1 MKKTNRQGFTPL
13 NRGANLTGFTL
24 IELLIV
30 MAIISIIAAVVFVAL
45 DPLTRFRDSR
55 DAARWTD
62 ISALVSA
69 IKIDQV
75 DRGGSYIP
83 AVTAMTAGQVYM
95 ITDGASPA
103 DCALAAA
110 MANCSVDVSS
120 ATDCVNL
127 ADLVQNGYLGKIPV
141 SPKGGNYTWTGKD
154 PAGGPSGLTGYTL
167 ERSDSGIL
175 TVRACENENTGEIKV
190 SR

>member
-1 MKKTNRQGFTPL
+1 MKKTNRQ
-13 NRGANLTGFTL
+13 GFTL

-75 DRGGSYIP
+75 DRGGAYMTP
-83 AVTAMTAGQVYM
+83 VTNMTAGDVYM
-95 ITDGASPA
+95 IVDGTAPA
-103 DCALAAA
+103 DCAALN
-110 MANCSVDVSS
+110 ANCGVDVTG
-120 ATDCVNL
+120 AAKCVNL
-127 ADLVQNGYLGKIPV
+127 DGLVTSGYLGKVPV
-141 SPKGGNYTWTGKD
+141 SPSSAGTIWKGKD
-154 PAGGPSGLTGYTL
+154 GTSPGVSGLTGYTL

-175 TVRACENENTGEIKV
+175 TVRACEAENVTEIKV
-190 SR
+190 AR

>member
-1 MKKTNRQGFTPL
+1 MKKIN
-13 NRGANLTGFTL
+13 NKGFTL

-62 ISALVSA
+62 VSAIVSA

-75 DRGGSYIP
+75 DNGGDYLT
-83 AVTAMTAGQVYM
+83 AVKNMTPGVYM
-95 ITDGASPA
+95 IVDGTAPA
-103 DCALAAA
+103 DCTVGNAYCDIDVTSASS
-110 MANCSVDVSS
+110 CVDLSE
-120 ATDCVNL
+120 
-127 ADLVQNGYLGKIPV
+127 LVTQGYLGKIPV
-141 SPKGGNYTWTGKD
+141 SPNGDGSWNDK
-154 PAGGPSGLTGYTL
+154 LTGYTL
-167 ERSDSGIL
+167 EKSSTGII
-175 TVRACENENTGEIKV
+175 TARACEAENAPEIKV

>member
-1 MKKTNRQGFTPL
+1 MKKTNRQ
-13 NRGANLTGFTL
+13 GFTL

-75 DRGGSYIP
+75 DNGGAYMAAID
-83 AVTAMTAGQVYM
+83 AMTPGDVYM
-95 ITDGASPA
+95 ITDGAITTGCNAGATECNIDVTTDAS
-103 DCALAAA
+103 C
-110 MANCSVDVSS
+110 VDLTGLV
-120 ATDCVNL
+120 TD
-127 ADLVQNGYLGKIPV
+127 GYLGKVPT
-141 SPKGGNYTWTGKD
+141 SPNGTGNWGTGTTGNK
-154 PAGGPSGLTGYTL
+154 LTGYTIQK
-167 ERSDSGIL
+167 SVTGIL
-175 TVRACENENTGEIKV
+175 TVRACEAENTAEIKV

>member
-1 MKKTNRQGFTPL
+1 MKKFNRQ
-13 NRGANLTGFTL
+13 GFTL

-75 DRGGSYIP
+75 DNGGFY
-83 AVTAMTAGQVYM
+83 MTAVNDLTPNEVYM
-95 ITDGASPA
+95 ITNGA
-103 DCALAAA
+103 
-110 MANCSVDVSS
+110 
-120 ATDCVNL
+120 ATDCTAGNANCAIDVTGASGVSHCVDL
-127 ADLVQNGYLGKIPV
+127 ASLVTDGYLGKIPA
-141 SPKGGNYTWTGKD
+141 SPNGLGSW
-154 PAGGPSGLTGYTL
+154 GPGSTNKLSGYTI
-167 ERSDSGIL
+167 EKSPTGIL
-175 TVRACENENTGEIKV
+175 TVRACEAENVAEIKV

>member
-1 MKKTNRQGFTPL
+1 MKLFHR
-13 NRGANLTGFTL
+13 RGFTL

-62 ISALVSA
+62 ISAIVSA

-75 DRGGSYIP
+75 DNGGDYLT
-83 AVTAMTAGQVYM
+83 AVKDMGTGVYM
-95 ITDGASPA
+95 IVDGAAPA
-103 DCALAAA
+103 DCTTGNAYCDVDVTAAA
-110 MANCSVDVSS
+110 NCVDLSE
-120 ATDCVNL
+120 
-127 ADLVQNGYLGKIPV
+127 LVGQGYLGKVPV
-141 SPKGGNYTWTGKD
+141 SPNGNGSWNDK
-154 PAGGPSGLTGYTL
+154 LTGYTL
-167 ERSDSGIL
+167 EKSSTGIL
-175 TVRACENENTGEIKV
+175 TVRACEAENAPEIKV

>member
-1 MKKTNRQGFTPL
+1 MPEIIWQDSKNFMNKFNKK
-13 NRGANLTGFTL
+13 GFTL

-62 ISALVSA
+62 VSALVSA

-75 DRGGSYIP
+75 DNGGDYLT
-83 AVTAMTAGQVYM
+83 AVKNMGTGVYM
-95 ITDGASPA
+95 IVDGTAPA
-103 DCALAAA
+103 DCTAANASCGVDVTAAA
-110 MANCSVDVSS
+110 SCVDLSE
-120 ATDCVNL
+120 
-127 ADLVQNGYLGKIPV
+127 LVTQGYLGKIPV
-141 SPKGGNYTWTGKD
+141 SPKGGAFTWAGKD
-154 PAGGPSGLTGYTL
+154 GTSPGVSGLTGYTI
-167 ERSDSGIL
+167 EKSSTGIL
-175 TVRACENENTGEIKV
+175 TVRACEAENATEIKV

>member
-1 MKKTNRQGFTPL
+1 MKKTNRQ
-13 NRGANLTGFTL
+13 GFTL

-75 DRGGSYIP
+75 DNGGAY
-83 AVTAMTAGQVYM
+83 MTAINAMASSTVYM
-95 ITDGASPA
+95 ITEGAAPA
-103 DCALAAA
+103 DCTVGN
-110 MANCSVDVSS
+110 ANCGIDVATAASCVDLTGLV
-120 ATDCVNL
+120 TD
-127 ADLVQNGYLGKIPV
+127 GYLGKVPT
-141 SPKGGNYTWTGKD
+141 SPNGLGNWGT
-154 PAGGPSGLTGYTL
+154 AGNKLTGYTI
-167 ERSDSGIL
+167 EKSATGIL
-175 TVRACENENTGEIKV
+175 TVRACEAENTGEIKV